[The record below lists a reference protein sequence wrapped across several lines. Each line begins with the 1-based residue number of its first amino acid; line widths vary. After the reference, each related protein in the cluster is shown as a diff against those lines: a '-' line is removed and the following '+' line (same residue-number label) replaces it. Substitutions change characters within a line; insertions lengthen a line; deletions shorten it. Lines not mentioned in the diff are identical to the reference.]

1 MGTAAYIVFVTIC
14 LSIVV
19 ASALWSTRRDRRARI
34 DKALYERALR
44 KERARSDL
52 Y

>member
-19 ASALWSTRRDRRARI
+19 ASALWRTRRDRQART

-44 KERARSDL
+44 EERL
-52 Y
+52 K